1 VPTGMSICTLP
12 GDMTDFLRLATDAM
26 MDEEGEGEGKWGE
39 GHPERE
45 GGMRKREKR

>member
-1 VPTGMSICTLP
+1 
-12 GDMTDFLRLATDAM
+12 MTDFFRLATDAM
-26 MDEEGEGEGKWGE
+26 VDEEGEGKGKGRK